1 MGFWAGEEMQ
11 DRKHGMDDG
20 SLGLMV
26 LGFWFCVVRLSFWLH
41 EQSFE

>member
-1 MGFWAGEEMQ
+1 MGFWAGVRMQ

-26 LGFWFCVVRLSFWLH
+26 LGLLVFCGKAFVWAS
-41 EQSFE
+41 